1 MLVPK
6 QFVHHLLPPL
16 QKCKNLRDHG
26 HPYKIPDLWPPN
38 SPDFN
43 PIDYKMW
50 LIIQQRVHTKVPDL
64 KDLMQRLIDA
74 WAGIEEIPIQN
85 VIDHRRRHLHTC
97 IQQQKDIMD
106 VHCDKK
112 NRTIVKIKLK
122 FIDK

>member
-16 QKCKNLRDHG
+16 QKCNNLRDHG

-74 WAGIEEIPIQN
+74 WAGIEEIPNQN

-97 IQQQKDIMD
+97 IQPHKDIMD

-112 NRTIVKIKLK
+112 IERSLKLS
-122 FIDK
+122 